1 MIRSLAPVAALPLCL
16 MLVACGDVPAW
27 PEVDLPPPD
36 EGAAFPALVPLDPIL
51 AEAAALPQAPPT
63 TDMAARQAALE
74 ARAAALRAPVIPPDA
89 RDSVTGGQGGPDA
102 P

>member
-1 MIRSLAPVAALPLCL
+1 MVRSLPPVAAFPLCL
-16 MLVACGDVPAW
+16 MLAACGDVAAW

-36 EGAAFPALVPLDPIL
+36 DGAAFPALVPLEPVL
-51 AEAAALPQAPPT
+51 AAAAALPQAPPT
-63 TDMAARQAALE
+63 ADMSARQSALE

-89 RDSVTGGQGGPDA
+89 RDRLGGGDGGPDF